1 MARIRTIKPDF
12 WDSPDTREASLA
24 ARLMY
29 IAMWN
34 WADDYGIGDG
44 NHARLVSFAFPN
56 GEIPVSD
63 YPRLLSE
70 VSRTFGVVF
79 FDFEGRPFYVVPTWE
94 KHQRTEKRAKE
105 RTDLTA
111 AARAAVEARNHAE
124 VGTSEGSVG
133 ESAETLGGSG
143 AGTGELGNWGTGE
156 VDPLSPR
163 ERDDHPD
170 GSLIPDDWRPNERH
184 VALAK
189 SIGADVARE
198 QEKFRAHAHKNAR
211 RMKKWDQGFTNW
223 LNKSAV
229 FAQQRQ
235 GAPARQTFA
244 QQKQANSL
252 ALVEKYRMEEEREE
266 VGNSDA
272 AHLRALGAGR

>member
-12 WDSPDTREASLA
+12 WDSPDTREASME

-79 FDFEGRPFYVVPTWE
+79 FDFEGRPFYVIPTWE

-105 RTDLTA
+105 RADLTS
-111 AARAAVEARNHAE
+111 AARMAVQARNHAE
-124 VGTSEGSVG
+124 VEHSDTGVG
-133 ESAETLGGSG
+133 ESAESLGESG

-156 VDPLSPR
+156 ADSLSAH
-163 ERDDHPD
+163 ERADHPD
-170 GSLIPDDWRPNERH
+170 GSLIPDEWRPNEKH
-184 VALAK
+184 AALAK
-189 SIGADVARE
+189 SIGADISRE
-198 QEKFRAHAHKNAR
+198 ESKFREHAHKNAR

-223 LNKSAV
+223 LNKAAV
-229 FAQQRQ
+229 FAQQRR
-235 GAPARQTFA
+235 GAPSPQTFA
-244 QQKQANSL
+244 QQKQANAL
-252 ALVEKYRMEEEREE
+252 ALVDKYRMEEEREE
-266 VGNSDA
+266 VGSSDA
-272 AHLRALGAGR
+272 THLRALGSGR